1 MKAINT
7 EVTTKVT
14 VTDKAITKLIA
25 TVEMTY
31 VPNHCMGPRTI
42 KVGEV
47 VAKRESDAGW
57 YAPWAFEGNPAE
69 NFRVEKLLVTRK
81 ITTEVTT
88 EVIE

>member
-1 MKAINT
+1 MKATNT
-7 EVTTKVT
+7 ETTTKVT
-14 VTDKAITKLIA
+14 VTEKAITNLIA

-31 VPNHCMGPRTI
+31 VPDHCMATRTI
-42 KVGEV
+42 KVGEI

-57 YAPWAFEGNPAE
+57 YAPWAFEGNPVE

>member
-7 EVTTKVT
+7 EVTTKIT